1 MKRLLFGWDFEVD
14 AWSRLWRW
22 NLIMICE
29 RTCNKTKRSYF
40 ESRTQPSGPLCLWQC
55 FGHSEQLENFTEIY
69 WAHKTCKAPQAWAST
84 VITKGVIQ
92 NLDIFY
98 ILFPSFESFYHLSTA
113 LIAFTSCWQ
122 LRQLIKDLNYLNS
135 FCQVSGILVALKLW
149 GLIKAVDSF
158 DSSLVAI

>member
-1 MKRLLFGWDFEVD
+1 MFGWDFEVD

-22 NLIMICE
+22 NLIKICE
-29 RTCNKTKRSYF
+29 RTSNMTKRS
-40 ESRTQPSGPLCLWQC
+40 LKA
-55 FGHSEQLENFTEIY
+55 FGNVWDIVSNLETLLRY
-69 WAHKTCKAPQAWAST
+69 WAHKTYKAPQAWAST
-84 VITKGVIQ
+84 VITKRVIQ
-92 NLDIFY
+92 NLDIFI